1 MNSAVHMK
9 NMVLGVLAVAGS
21 AMAQALGGWDMALKV
36 LIGFMVLDYVTGW
49 LVAAVWHKSS
59 KSETGA
65 LASNA
70 GFKGLIKKCMILAL
84 VWMAAMLDRVTGSD
98 FVRTAVC
105 LFFIANEGLSIIENA
120 GKHGIKLPKALRNA
134 LVQLKM
140 TANSETSNP
149 QTKKEEDEDS
159 DAKGK

>member
-1 MNSAVHMK
+1 MNSAVQMK
-9 NMVLGVLAVAGS
+9 NVVLGVLATAGS
-21 AMAQALGGWDMALKV
+21 VIAQALGGWDMALKV
-36 LIGFMVLDYVTGW
+36 LIWFMVLDYVTGW
-49 LVAAVWHKSS
+49 LVAAVGHKSS

-105 LFFIANEGLSIIENA
+105 LFFIANEGLSILENTAIMGVPYPAFVKNMLDAMKQA
-120 GKHGIKLPKALRNA
+120 G
-134 LVQLKM
+134 
-140 TANSETSNP
+140 
-149 QTKKEEDEDS
+149 DE
-159 DAKGK
+159 GKTEGKV

>member
-49 LVAAVWHKSS
+49 LVAAVWHRSS

-105 LFFIANEGLSIIENA
+105 MFFIANEGLSILENTA
-120 GKHGIKLPKALRNA
+120 VMGVPYPDFVKNMLDAMKEQANTADGNA
-134 LVQLKM
+134 VDG
-140 TANSETSNP
+140 E
-149 QTKKEEDEDS
+149 KE
-159 DAKGK
+159 K